1 VYSSKD
7 DLIGV
12 VSAGVMSGDE
22 HTSRPSLSTRVDA
35 WRQLFAAA
43 QEISLGASPSELPP
57 FGDCHVA
64 PQRPPTR

>member
-1 VYSSKD
+1 
-7 DLIGV
+7 V
-12 VSAGVMSGDE
+12 VSAGVMRGDE
-22 HTSRPSLSTRVDA
+22 HPRPSLSTRVDA

-43 QEISLGASPSELPP
+43 QEISLGASASELPP